1 MKNLESA
8 RRFLR
13 FWSSNLWC
21 IEAALRPEINFGRPM
36 HASTSAGCGLRGWPT
51 AKLD

>member
-1 MKNLESA
+1 MKNPESA

-21 IEAALRPEINFGRPM
+21 IEAALRPEIRPM
-36 HASTSAGCGLRGWPT
+36 LASTSAGCGLRGWPT